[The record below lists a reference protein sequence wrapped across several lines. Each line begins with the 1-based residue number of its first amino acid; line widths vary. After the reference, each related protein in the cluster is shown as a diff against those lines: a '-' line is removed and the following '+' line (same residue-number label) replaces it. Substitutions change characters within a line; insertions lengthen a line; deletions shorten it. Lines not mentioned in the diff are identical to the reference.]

1 MKKAGQPIAPRPRPP
16 TADATA
22 STPRRTRDVTSL
34 YCQGSTLRCATAGCV
49 PCAYK
54 VGTFDTALDA
64 EFTKRVPNQRPEM
77 CPRSNAKIEGG
88 LNGAYRLGMKVL
100 CVGDGDMSFAL
111 AVAGQVFDK
120 NASGEGSV
128 VATSYEDKATLQTV
142 YPNFEETLKSLRSY
156 GGVKVGYKVDATNLH
171 ASFPDGL
178 ANTTFQRICWNF
190 PCTAISR
197 GQDGQNAAM
206 EENKELV
213 RRFVSCALPYL
224 DRTCGEIHMIH
235 KTKPPYN
242 HWGLEKV
249 ALEGAGSQ
257 FEFKGKIVFDRCN
270 LPPYVPRKA
279 LDRKSFPC
287 HDACDYVFGWSGG
300 GSNSSIPEAGAG
312 ADDDDDDDME
322 PEKIVKV
329 TTKMLERVRA
339 IHLRNQV
346 GAERKKHERTTRKGG
361 QRKKRQRTK

>member
-1 MKKAGQPIAPRPRPP
+1 
-16 TADATA
+16 
-22 STPRRTRDVTSL
+22 
-34 YCQGSTLRCATAGCV
+34 
-49 PCAYK
+49 

-128 VATSYEDKATLQTV
+128 VATSYEDQATLQKV

-206 EENKELV
+206 EET
-213 RRFVSCALPYL
+213 
-224 DRTCGEIHMIH
+224 RTCAAF
-235 KTKPPYN
+235 P
-242 HWGLEKV
+242 
-249 ALEGAGSQ
+249 LEGAGSQ